1 MSKNE
6 DIIDAIRLYKE
17 QTIWKNKT
25 DKELAMYIIP
35 SVALNQYHIF
45 RYENTGVA
53 YAFTNWAFLNDDVE
67 KRFKQ
72 TGILERFDWN
82 SGKNLWHIDTINN
95 HWGKIKEI
103 YQWTAKHLSTLVND
117 DEYVHWLRLNK
128 SGTGV
133 KRINKIKGSEG
144 KRKFLN
150 DR

>member
-72 TGILERFDWN
+72 TGKIKSSEWN
-82 SGKNLWHIDTINN
+82 SGNNLWLIEIVSIKNTFKMMRWVYHYFRKQLKVNHSIN
-95 HWGKIKEI
+95 
-103 YQWTAKHLSTLVND
+103 
-117 DEYVHWLRLNK
+117 WLRVDSDIYRVGQK
-128 SGTGV
+128 F
-133 KRINKIKGSEG
+133 KRSYH
-144 KRKFLN
+144 
-150 DR
+150 